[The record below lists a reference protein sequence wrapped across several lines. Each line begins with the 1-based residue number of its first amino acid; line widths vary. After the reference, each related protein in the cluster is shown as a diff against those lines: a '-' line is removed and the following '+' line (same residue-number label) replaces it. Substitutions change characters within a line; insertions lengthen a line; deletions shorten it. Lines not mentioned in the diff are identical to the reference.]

1 MIEKL
6 DRSAGKMVG
15 YKISGKLHDEDY
27 KKFVPEIEAVIEK
40 EGPVRVLLVMRDFHG
55 WDLHAAW
62 DDLKFDIKHYKDLER
77 IAMVGENKWEEWM
90 TKLSKP
96 FIKGNVRYFD
106 SHELEEAWKWLES

>member
-6 DRSAGKMVG
+6 DRSTGKIIG
-15 YKISGKLHDEDY
+15 YRVSGKLHDEDY

-40 EGPVRVLLVMRDFHG
+40 EGPVRILLEMSDFHG

-77 IAMVGENKWEEWM
+77 IAIVGENKWEEWM
-90 TKLSKP
+90 SKLSKP
-96 FIKGNVRYFD
+96 FVKGKARYFD